1 VSGSRHAR
9 KSLGEGEAG
18 LAARGPF
25 HWPSQ
30 LVSASR
36 LACCAQVPESGDE
49 SSRVTLAN
57 HRAIPAIYED
67 REFVDDVGGSPF
79 MALVRHSEIA
89 DRLPLSGAGAVV
101 QRTSLQ

>member
-1 VSGSRHAR
+1 MSGSRHAR

-36 LACCAQVPESGDE
+36 LVCCAQVPESGDK

-57 HRAIPAIYED
+57 HCAIPAIYED
-67 REFVDDVGGSPF
+67 REFVDDVGGSMSYECISSNQPVYRPSTKLL
-79 MALVRHSEIA
+79 AIA
-89 DRLPLSGAGAVV
+89 VIE
-101 QRTSLQ
+101 